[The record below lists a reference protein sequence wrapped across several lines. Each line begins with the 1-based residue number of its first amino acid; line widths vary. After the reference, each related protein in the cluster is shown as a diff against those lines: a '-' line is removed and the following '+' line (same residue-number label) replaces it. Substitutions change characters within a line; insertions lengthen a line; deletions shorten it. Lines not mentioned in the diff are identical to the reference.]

1 MMPLRNPPGGRQV
14 FMVRMLVLLIAV
26 MLLAYTEALERF
38 DFIVYDK
45 LCLLQQ
51 HQIRN
56 GDVVIIAIDDES
68 LTTLG
73 PWPWSR
79 AVHAELIDRLASI
92 DNTAIAL
99 DLLFMEA
106 HDGDPEADA
115 LLASAIAAH
124 GRVILPVTA
133 VSDSQSATLRLAQ
146 PLPMF
151 AQFAA
156 LAHTDIE
163 LDSDGLVR
171 RVFLFAGLEEPSWP
185 TLGLALTD
193 VTAARKLRH
202 DWEVR
207 QASVTQPS
215 HWVRAQQRLIPYV
228 GQPGTIPSIAY
239 ARVLF
244 DDQALASLSGKTL
257 IVGMTAAGMGMRFAT
272 PASPSNRQ
280 PMTGAE
286 WHANV
291 YSMMTHQRA
300 IQHVS
305 PGMTAIVSITWILI
319 LIALMARLRKDLTVP
334 LLLGG
339 LVLTLLG
346 CALLLLLAN
355 LWLPPGAALLG
366 IVSLYPLWNWR
377 RINRFLHAM
386 WMSTLHSS
394 TALES
399 IDDGV
404 IITDAGDHV
413 IYMNKGAE
421 KILCTELDRIKGR
434 LWREILDF
442 YTQPK
447 TLAMAPVDS
456 FLPSVHTM
464 VPEMIEC
471 SLKTIHGDE
480 RTVRITRNQ
489 LMDDHAGVMGAVIAM
504 TDITDRIELSRQV
517 AHQQSYDALTKLPN
531 RTRLL
536 MQFDNMIKVTGSAQ
550 TIVVL
555 LITLDNFKKIN
566 DAMGHHAGDKLLRM
580 VSDRLFDI
588 VEAGDIVAR
597 WGGDEFVLL
606 SGRLNQESM
615 VTDTAQKILDS
626 MQQRFEI
633 DGLDIFVSVSIG
645 ISQYPDN
652 GMTSETVL
660 ARAGTAMY
668 GVKQDGGNQ
677 YAFYSPESTVV
688 WTRDQLELERE
699 LRVAIKNDE
708 LLVLFQPIVDAKT
721 QQIVRMEALVRW
733 LHPKRGFLSPSE
745 FIPLAEDIG
754 QIEQLGEI
762 VLRNSCIVAH
772 RLMQLGYPVKVSVNV
787 NPRQLLNRNFSQTV
801 FQILRETGLPAKS
814 LILEIT
820 ESAIVNDMA
829 RVSKVLEEIRQ
840 LDILIALDDFGT
852 GYSSLTL
859 LRELPID
866 ILKIDK
872 SFVRTLDQNLN
883 DLKIV
888 QAIIGLGKNLGLT
901 IIAEGVETEQQSALL
916 LQHEC
921 YFHQGYYFSKP
932 ISYDSLY
939 EMMNT
944 SVH

>member
-1 MMPLRNPPGGRQV
+1 MMPLHNPRGGRQI
-14 FMVRMLVLLIAV
+14 FMVRMMVLLMAV
-26 MLLAYTEALERF
+26 MLLAYTEVLERF

-51 HQIRN
+51 HQLRN
-56 GDVVIIAIDDES
+56 GDVVIVAIDDES
-68 LTTLG
+68 LATLG

-79 AVHAELIDRLASI
+79 AVHAKLIDRLVSI
-92 DNTAIAL
+92 DNKAIAL

-133 VSDSQSATLRLAQ
+133 VSDTQSETLRLVQ

-171 RVFLFAGLEEPSWP
+171 RVFLFAGLEEPTWP

-193 VTAARKLRH
+193 VTAARKLHH

-207 QASVTQPS
+207 QAPAMQSS

-228 GQPGTIPSIAY
+228 GQPGSIPSVAY

-244 DDQALASLSGKTL
+244 DDQVLASLSGKTL

-272 PASPSNRQ
+272 PAAPLNRQ

-291 YSMMTHQRA
+291 YSMLTHQRA
-300 IQHVS
+300 IQHAS
-305 PGMTAIVSITWILI
+305 PGVTAIVSVIWVMILA
-319 LIALMARLRKDLTVP
+319 ALVARLRRDLTVP

-339 LVLTLLG
+339 LALTVLG
-346 CALLLLLAN
+346 CALLLLLAD
-355 LWLPPGAALLG
+355 LWLPPSAALLG

-442 YTQPK
+442 YTQSK
-447 TLAMAPVDS
+447 TFAVAPVDS
-456 FLPSVHTM
+456 FLPSVQTM
-464 VPEMIEC
+464 APEMIEC

-517 AHQQSYDALTKLPN
+517 ANQQSYDALTKLPN

-536 MQFDNMIKVTGSAQ
+536 MQFDNMIKVIGSAQ
-550 TIVVL
+550 TIVVF

-580 VSDRLFDI
+580 VSDRLFGI

-615 VTDTAQKILDS
+615 VTHTAQKILDS

-633 DGLDIFVSVSIG
+633 EGLEIFVSVSIG

-652 GMTSETVL
+652 GMTSETVM

-733 LHPKRGFLSPSE
+733 SHPKRGFLSPSE

-801 FQILRETGLPAKS
+801 FQTLRDTGLPAKS

-939 EMMNT
+939 EMMNA
-944 SVH
+944 SAR